1 MNRDVQTISAD
12 ACAPGAGGAGS
23 IPCVSE
29 QTEGQIV
36 VAASAAEIMDV
47 LTDYEAYPD
56 WADVK
61 SVQVLER
68 GEGGL
73 GTKVAFE
80 VEVPVLGRAS
90 YTLAYRYAPADG
102 GMSWVSTQARGAVSD
117 ISGEYL
123 LREAD
128 EDETTVI
135 YRLRVEIG
143 VLLPGF
149 VRTQGEK
156 RVIDNALERLK
167 QRVESG

>member
-1 MNRDVQTISAD
+1 M
-12 ACAPGAGGAGS
+12 
-23 IPCVSE
+23 SE
-29 QTEGQIV
+29 QTEGQTTI
-36 VAASAAEIMDV
+36 AASAGEIMDV
-47 LTDYEAYPD
+47 LTEFESYPE

-61 SVQVLER
+61 SVEVLER
-68 GEGGL
+68 GEGGI

-102 GMSWVSTQARGAVSD
+102 GLSWVSTEARGAVSD

-123 LREAD
+123 LSEVD
-128 EDETTVI
+128 EDETEVT
-135 YRLRVEIG
+135 YRLRVELGI
-143 VLLPGF
+143 LLPAF

-167 QRVESG
+167 HRVEYGSAA

>member
-1 MNRDVQTISAD
+1 MT
-12 ACAPGAGGAGS
+12 
-23 IPCVSE
+23 E

-36 VAASAAEIMDV
+36 VEASAAEIMDV
-47 LTDYEAYPD
+47 LTDFETYPE

-68 GEGGL
+68 GEGGV
-73 GTKVAFE
+73 GTRVAFE
-80 VEVPVLGRAS
+80 VEVPVLGRAN

-102 GMSWVSTQARGAVSD
+102 GMSWVSTEARGAVSD

-123 LREAD
+123 LSEID
-128 EDETTVI
+128 EDETKVI
-135 YRLRVEIG
+135 YRLSVELG

-156 RVIDNALERLK
+156 RVIENALEGLK
-167 QRVESG
+167 RRVEFG

>member
-1 MNRDVQTISAD
+1 M
-12 ACAPGAGGAGS
+12 
-23 IPCVSE
+23 SE
-29 QTEGQIV
+29 QTEGRIDIR
-36 VAASAAEIMDV
+36 AAPPEIMDV
-47 LTDYEAYPD
+47 LTDFEAYPE

-61 SVQVLER
+61 TVKVLER
-68 GEGGL
+68 GQGGI

-102 GMSWVSTQARGAVSD
+102 GLSWVSTEARGAVSD

-123 LREAD
+123 LTELDDRE
-128 EDETTVI
+128 TRVT
-135 YRLRVEIG
+135 YRLRVELG

-156 RVIDNALERLK
+156 RVIENALEGLK
-167 QRVESG
+167 RRVEGG